1 MVFYCHVFQLGEPK
15 RSCGIIVPFY
25 TRLSHVTRMIFVALP
40 RSFRQPQVAS
50 VGGNIPLKCGKYL
63 QINHCPEWVGLH
75 PLDAGEIHGKISDGQ
90 TESLTKGQTKD
101 WMIIH
106 SIVVL
111 WTEWSL
117 TTICCWLLLHLLSRT
132 SVLLMCICSRIYNYY
147 SLNQHNRRS
156 LCFRVLNSS
165 VCCTRLESNII

>member
-1 MVFYCHVFQLGEPK
+1 MVFYCHVLQLGEPE

-25 TRLSHVTRMIFVALP
+25 TRLSRVTRMIFAALP

-50 VGGNIPLKCGKYL
+50 VGGNIPLKCSKYL

-117 TTICCWLLLHLLSRT
+117 TTICCWVGLQCCWCVFAQEFITIIPSTNTTGDRFALEFWIPAFV
-132 SVLLMCICSRIYNYY
+132 VLA
-147 SLNQHNRRS
+147 
-156 LCFRVLNSS
+156 
-165 VCCTRLESNII
+165 